1 MKLRTIV
8 QILCVTMIAVCVV
21 NYAAHREAASF
32 RDEAAFVGLCLML
45 ATLYA
50 VLEIKVFAPLR
61 RLKQM
66 QLNVQHTD
74 VNSVVAQLEKFSQCD
89 ANMKEGAKVIA
100 RFRAGAL
107 DEDLSLR
114 NNFSENELLKALNDL
129 RIELKS
135 MQETEK
141 ERKWVSDGMASFVDI
156 LKADYKDE
164 KNFYDKLLSSI
175 VKYMGANQG
184 GFFLVSEDEQEK
196 EKYLALVSCYAY
208 DRQKHLTKR
217 IEIGQGLVGQAYM
230 EGQTIFLKAVPDRY
244 VSITSGLGEATP
256 NYLMIVPLKVNGVVE
271 CIIEIASFT
280 EFKNYQIQFLEKLG
294 ESIASAVSNFRIN
307 ENTKVL
313 LKETQ
318 LYTEQLRAQEEE
330 MRQNME
336 ELTATQEEMARKEKE
351 LSRLLEQSTSDQH
364 ELKVRINEIEVL
376 KEENQRESA
385 RMMEMQEKYKLDIIE
400 ILNQIP
406 AKIFLKDS
414 KGYMVLCNKTVA
426 DGYKLPV
433 NKLIGTHDKDHF
445 DLEQVKV
452 WEEQEQEIMREGKRT
467 FVQEERF
474 QNKTKFLKTTKMPF
488 YIQHLNQKGIMGF
501 QFDVT
506 ESLDAERVEKALR
519 EEVAMLRNTKKA
531 FAL

>member
-8 QILCVTMIAVCVV
+8 QILSVTLITVCVV
-21 NYAAHREAASF
+21 HYIARKDEASF
-32 RDEAAFVGLCLML
+32 EDEAVLAGLCFMIV
-45 ATLYA
+45 TLYGL
-50 VLEIKVFAPLR
+50 LEFKIFSPLQNLKKLHL
-61 RLKQM
+61 RLGDA
-66 QLNVQHTD
+66 D
-74 VNSVVAQLEKFSQCD
+74 VNTLVAEVQKLSQYEG
-89 ANMKEGAKVIA
+89 NINEGAKVI
-100 RFRAGAL
+100 RKFRAGEL
-107 DEDLSLR
+107 DEDLSSR
-114 NNFSENELLKALNDL
+114 TDFSENDLLKALNEL

-196 EKYLALVSCYAY
+196 EKYLGLVSCYAY
-208 DRQKHLTKR
+208 DRQKFLTKR
-217 IEIGQGLVGQAYM
+217 IEIGQGLVGQAYL

-244 VSITSGLGEATP
+244 VSITSGLGQATP

-271 CIIEIASFT
+271 CIIEIASFN
-280 EFKNYQIQFLEKLG
+280 EFKNYQVQFLEKLG
-294 ESIASAVSNFRIN
+294 ESIASAVSNFRVN

-351 LSRLLEQSTSDQH
+351 LSRLLEQSTRDQQ
-364 ELKVRINEIEVL
+364 ELKVRIGEIEML

-385 RMMEMQEKYKLDIIE
+385 RMMNMQEMYKHDIIE

-452 WEEQEQEIMREGKRT
+452 WEEQELEIMKEGKKT
-467 FVQEERF
+467 FVQEERIH
-474 QNKTKFLKTTKMPF
+474 NKTRFLKTTKMPF
-488 YIQHLNQKGIMGF
+488 YIQHLNQRGIMGF

-519 EEVAMLRNTKKA
+519 EEVAMLRTTAKA
-531 FAL
+531 FA